1 MTFSEAPFQ
10 IGKAGL
16 TGGVISS
23 LNVLLKSH
31 SRIRISV
38 LKSAT
43 RNRLELEKMA
53 EEIKSRVGVECDYK
67 LIGFT
72 IIIIRLGN
80 KTKSL

>member
-1 MTFSEAPFQ
+1 MTFSEAQFQ

-16 TGGVISS
+16 TGGIISS
-23 LNVLLKSH
+23 LNVLVKSH

-43 RNRLELEKMA
+43 RDRAELEKMA
-53 EEIKSRVGVECDYK
+53 EEIKSRVDAKCDYK

-72 IIIIRLGN
+72 IILIRL
-80 KTKSL
+80 KLRK